1 MDDDTRRVRA
11 GRRIDELRNSY
22 PSELRRCIESATA
35 FMISFE
41 RELGLDKAQGLKL
54 GAAVEDALIE
64 QALRLLP

>member
-22 PSELRRCIESATA
+22 PDELRRCIGAATVI
-35 FMISFE
+35 MLNFE
-41 RELGLDKAQGLKL
+41 QEFGLDQAQGLKL
-54 GAAVEDALIE
+54 GAAVEDVLIE